1 MSTLFSAI
9 PPLGYILGLLCI
21 FNLQKQIVFFGFVWN
36 KGWGFLQIV
45 SVKFQLSGNLQ
56 FPQCMFYL
64 KTKASYVL
72 KHF

>member
-21 FNLQKQIVFFGFVWN
+21 FNLQKQT
-36 KGWGFLQIV
+36 GFLFLYGI
-45 SVKFQLSGNLQ
+45 KAGFFTKLSGHLQ